1 MELTQAFV
9 LALIQGVTEFLPIS
23 STAHLILIP
32 YITNW
37 PDQGLAFDVALNT
50 ATWLAVVV
58 YFRGDIIALSQGFFR
73 SIKERR
79 LRGNHD
85 GSLAWMVL
93 VATIPVGLAG
103 LLAHRYVEHE
113 LRAVWVIGASSI
125 IWGIVLWAADRRPG
139 MTEITQMGWPGAAIV
154 GLAQALALIPGTSR
168 SGITMTFGLFTGL
181 SRTAAARFSFLLAI
195 VVGALAGGME
205 GLKMLKAGA
214 HTPWLAV
221 GVGFVVAFVSAYL
234 AIHYFLKLITRSSMT
249 PFVIYRILL
258 GVALLLYA

>member
-1 MELTQAFV
+1 MELSHAFV

-37 PDQGLAFDVALNT
+37 SDQGLAFDVALNT
-50 ATWLAVVV
+50 ATWLAVVI
-58 YFRGDIIALSQGFFR
+58 YFRGDIIALSQGFFW
-73 SIKERR
+73 SVKERR
-79 LRGNHD
+79 LRDNHD

-113 LRAVWVIGASSI
+113 LRTVWVIGASSI
-125 IWGIVLWAADRRPG
+125 IWGIVLWVADRRPG
-139 MTEITQMGWPGAAIV
+139 RTETAQMGWGAAVIV
-154 GLAQALALIPGTSR
+154 GLAQAVALIPGTSR
-168 SGITMTFGLFTGL
+168 SGITMTFGLFAGL

-195 VVGALAGGME
+195 IVGALAGGME
-205 GLKMLKAGA
+205 GLKMLKTGA

-249 PFVIYRILL
+249 PFVVYRVLL